1 MCGIC
6 GLWQSSEV
14 VDQATLGLMNDR
26 QAHRGPDDF
35 GLYRNPDGRLGL
47 GFRRLAIIDLSPTG
61 HQPMT
66 NEDGTLWIVFNGEIY
81 NYPQLRKELVLAGHE
96 FRSTSDTEVILHGY
110 EAWGPGVLR
119 RLRGMFAFALWD
131 EKHSTL
137 FIARDRLGIKPLH
150 YYWDGR
156 RFAFASEIKSLLA
169 LPGIKTDLDH
179 SAVWDYFTYLYVPTP
194 KTIYKFI
201 RKLPAAHYL
210 KLGADFI
217 YDGNLAPAIEEYWD
231 VTGWGTSTLSYGQ
244 AVEAIRTKLSDCV
257 QSHLIADVPVGVLL
271 SGGLDSS
278 AVTALA
284 AQDPAGADRP
294 DRPARL
300 QTFSIGFD
308 IEQASELPYARL
320 VAEMFGT
327 RHRTRV
333 VTQSH
338 FATALAQ
345 MIEMYDE
352 PFADSSALPTRAVS
366 QLAGENVKV
375 VLAGDGGDE
384 TLAGYFKYRRWL
396 DLDGPGRGLP
406 GLRKLLFEDLIMRLL
421 TPLAGLPKMLGLIN
435 LGRLDERGK
444 EGLERFGVIISPV
457 KAFQK
462 ARLLPDLAPEFRHY
476 DDYWHVR
483 RYWRDDL
490 DPLSRMQYVDIKT
503 YLPDDILT
511 KVDRASMA
519 VSLEVR
525 VPMLDHEWVELT
537 ASLPSDFRYNKSILR
552 ESLRG
557 LLPEPILARGKK
569 GFSAPL
575 SSWQNAVVRNGAR
588 LGGAA
593 LWAVQVYDQWKA
605 SHA

>member
-6 GLWQSSEV
+6 GLWQSTGV
-14 VDQATLGLMNDR
+14 VDEATLRLMNDR
-26 QAHRGPDDF
+26 QAHRGPDDS

-66 NEDGTLWIVFNGEIY
+66 NEDGTLRIVFNGEIY
-81 NYPQLRKELVLAGHE
+81 NYPNLRKELVLAGHE

-110 EAWGPGVLR
+110 EEWGETVLR

-131 EKHSTL
+131 EKSRVL
-137 FIARDRLGIKPLH
+137 FLARDRLGVKPLH
-150 YYWDGR
+150 YYWDGK

-179 SAVWDYFTYLYVPTP
+179 SAIWDYFTYLYVPTP
-194 KTIYKFI
+194 KTAYKFI
-201 RKLPAAHYL
+201 RKLPPAHYI

-217 YDGNLAPAIEEYWD
+217 YDGKLAPRIEEYWD
-231 VTGWGTSTLSYGQ
+231 VTQWGTATLSRVD
-244 AVEAIRTKLSDCV
+244 AVEAVRAKLADSV

-278 AVTALA
+278 AVTAFA
-284 AQDPAGADRP
+284 SPNP
-294 DRPARL
+294 DSGSHSRL

-308 IEQASELPYARL
+308 VPEASELPFARII
-320 VAEMFGT
+320 ADAFHT
-327 RHRTRV
+327 QHRTRV
-333 VTQSH
+333 VAQSDLS
-338 FATALAQ
+338 TALA
-345 MIEMYDE
+345 EVVALYDE
-352 PFADSSALPTRAVS
+352 PFADSSALPTLAVS
-366 QLAGENVKV
+366 QLAAEHVKV

-396 DLDGPGRGLP
+396 DLGEQDRGSAW
-406 GLRKLLFEDLIMRLL
+406 LRTLVFEDLIMRLL
-421 TPLAGLPKMLGLIN
+421 APLAGLPRVLGLIN
-435 LGRLDERGK
+435 IGQLDERGK
-444 EGLERFGVIISPV
+444 EGVERFGVIISPV
-457 KAFQK
+457 KSFQK
-462 ARLLPDLAPEFRHY
+462 AKLLPDLAPEFREY
-476 DDYWHVR
+476 DDYWHLR
-483 RYWRDDL
+483 RYWHHDL
-490 DPLSRMQYVDIKT
+490 DPLSRMQYVDLKT

-525 VPMLDHEWVELT
+525 VPLIDHEWVELT
-537 ASLPSDFRYNKSILR
+537 AALPSSFRFDKGVLR

-557 LLPEPILARGKK
+557 LLPETILSRGKK

-575 SSWQNAVVRNGAR
+575 LSWQNAVTRNGAR

-593 LWAVQVYDQWKA
+593 LWAVQVYEQWKV